1 MGETTAEALSCQEVV
16 ELVTS
21 YLEGALGREEHARF
35 EEHLASCGPCRVYL
49 EQIRQT
55 IALTG
60 RVTPEELSP
69 AAEHD
74 LLQAF
79 HSWKR

>member
-1 MGETTAEALSCQEVV
+1 MGETTAEALSCQELV

-21 YLEGALGREEHARF
+21 YLEGALGADEQARF
-35 EEHLASCGPCRVYL
+35 EEHVATCGPCQAYL

-74 LLQAF
+74 LLHAF
-79 HSWKR
+79 RSWKR